1 LFEFGGIATSFA
13 REGQTL
19 RKRFLLSALAL
30 IVTVLMAVPAS
41 AQVTP
46 AQATAFFKD
55 FDEQAMSGKGPD
67 INAIYLPGVANPT
80 PEQIAD
86 AATKYI
92 ADLNQVMAAS
102 AARYAIEVTTAAGDT
117 PTDEQNKKL
126 ADALKAATDSGALDR
141 VSSFQFGV
149 MKKHFANGSGGV
161 DFDKMQMAMT
171 LFANGKLRTGAP
183 GTREMDQLWS
193 WYNWKNVAALA
204 IQNGVQAASWSSLLP
219 SVEIG
224 LEIYKQVYPPKPLAL
239 GIGPP
244 VTTSQ
249 AARFDGTKQLTDAA
263 IAALAKTVNGLT
275 TAQILTREQ
284 GNLKD
289 DIKVALAGPPSDGV
303 VSVVSAT
310 KTQSTG
316 GNLIT
321 LLVDV
326 ADSSGP
332 LNNDQLEFFVSE
344 DGLELGDW
352 AFWQTGFMTAIGGGE
367 YEASFLEPGI
377 PLGLV
382 YWISDDSSMS
392 IATGTIA
399 VPEPG
404 TFTLL
409 AGSGVLLLALR
420 RRGIRRVSV

>member
-1 LFEFGGIATSFA
+1 
-13 REGQTL
+13 L
-19 RKRFLLSALAL
+19 RKRFLLSALFL
-30 IVTVLMAVPAS
+30 IATVMMAVPAS

-46 AQATAFFKD
+46 PQATAFFKD
-55 FDEQAMSGKGPD
+55 FDDQAMSGKGPD
-67 INAIYLPGVANPT
+67 VNAIYLPGVATPT
-80 PEQIAD
+80 PAQIA
-86 AATKYI
+86 AASTKYI

-117 PTDEQNKKL
+117 PTDEQKKKL
-126 ADALKAATDSGALDR
+126 ADTLKAATDSGALDR
-141 VSSFQFGV
+141 VSSLQFAV
-149 MKKHFANGSGGV
+149 MKKHFANGTGGV

-204 IQNGVQAASWSSLLP
+204 IQAGVQKAQWSSLLP
-219 SVEIG
+219 SIEIG
-224 LEIYKQVYPPKPLAL
+224 LEIFKQVYPPKPLGL
-239 GIGPP
+239 GLGPP
-244 VTTSQ
+244 VTTSE
-249 AARFDGTKQLTDAA
+249 AARFDGTKQLTNAA

-289 DIKVALAGPPSDGV
+289 DIKVAVAGPPSDGSV
-303 VSVVSAT
+303 TVVSAT
-310 KTQSTG
+310 RTPQGAGSV
-316 GNLIT
+316 IT
-321 LLVDV
+321 LLVNV

-332 LNNDQLEFFVSE
+332 LSNDQLEFLVSE

-352 AFWQTGFMTAIGGGE
+352 AFWQTGFMTAIGSGE
-367 YEASFLEPGI
+367 YEASFSEPGV

-382 YWISDDSSMS
+382 YWISDDSSTS
-392 IATGTIA
+392 IAAGTIA
-399 VPEPG
+399 VPESG

-409 AGSGVLLLALR
+409 ATSAVLLLALR
-420 RRGIRRVSV
+420 RLGVLSLSPLIGGFAG

>member
-1 LFEFGGIATSFA
+1 
-13 REGQTL
+13 L
-19 RKRFLLSALAL
+19 RKRFLRSALFL
-30 IVTVLMAVPAS
+30 IATLLMAVPAS
-41 AQVTP
+41 AQVTS

-55 FDEQAMSGKGPD
+55 FDDQAMSGKGPD
-67 INAIYLPGVANPT
+67 VNAIYLPGVATPT
-80 PEQIAD
+80 PAQIA
-86 AATKYI
+86 AASTKYI

-102 AARYAIEVTTAAGDT
+102 AARYAIEVTTAAGDA
-117 PTDEQNKKL
+117 PTDEQKKKL
-126 ADALKAATDSGALDR
+126 ADALKAATNSGALNR
-141 VSSFQFGV
+141 VSSLQFAV
-149 MKKHFANGSGGV
+149 MTKHFSDGAGGI
-161 DFDKMQMAMT
+161 DFSKVQMAMT
-171 LFANGKLRTGAP
+171 LFANGNLRTGAP

-204 IQNGVQAASWSSLLP
+204 IQAGVQAPRWSSLLP
-219 SVEIG
+219 SIEIG
-224 LEIYKQVYPPKPLAL
+224 VEMYKQVYPPRPLGL
-239 GIGPP
+239 GLGPP

-249 AARFDGTKQLTDAA
+249 AARFDGTKQLTNAA

-289 DIKVALAGPPSDGV
+289 DIKVALAGPPSNGAV
-303 VSVVSAT
+303 TVVSAT
-310 KTQSTG
+310 RTHAAG

-326 ADSSGP
+326 ADFSGP
-332 LNNDQLEFFVSE
+332 LNNDQLEFLVSE

-352 AFWQTGFMTAIGGGE
+352 AFSQTGFMTAIGGGE
-367 YEASFLEPGI
+367 YEASFSEPGI

-382 YWISDDSSMS
+382 YWISDDSSTS
-392 IATGTIA
+392 IAAGTIA

-409 AGSGVLLLALR
+409 ATSAVLALALR
-420 RRGIRRVSV
+420 RRGIRSLSV